1 MKTPSWP
8 YIVGTLVLVL
18 LPAVA
23 NMYWMHIAI
32 VVLLNIT
39 YAVALFSV
47 LRMGYLS
54 LGHAGFIALGAY
66 TCVVMSVKWGLS
78 PWWGILAAGVV
89 SGAVAWGLG
98 ALTMRLRGIYFSLAI
113 FAFGE
118 IVVAFFRAFDW
129 FGGPSGIANVPRP
142 VFFGHAL
149 TDHFSFYWL
158 VLCLSLFFMALL
170 YRLQFTRYGA
180 ALLTLKTEAS
190 ERLAQS
196 VGIDA
201 VRLKTA
207 TFALS
212 CAVVGTMGAVHA
224 QYLMFINPQVFTF
237 LTSTD
242 LLIYAMVGGITHF
255 WGPVLGAGLLTLLG
269 EQLFSAG
276 YWKTLAYAVVLMVVI
291 LSLPGGLMSL
301 LERIRAKW
309 LTPVRD

>member
-1 MKTPSWP
+1 MA
-8 YIVGTLVLVL
+8 LVLM
-18 LPAVA
+18 PAVA
-23 NMYWMHIAI
+23 TTYWMHIAI

-39 YAVALFSV
+39 YTVALFSV

-66 TCVVMSVKWGLS
+66 TCVVLTVRLDMS
-78 PWWGILAAGVV
+78 PWWGILGAGVM
-89 SGAVAWGLG
+89 SGALAWGLG

-142 VFFGHAL
+142 VFFGLAL
-149 TDHFSFYWL
+149 NDHFSFYWL

-170 YRLQFTRYGA
+170 YLLQYTRYGA
-180 ALLTLKTEAS
+180 TLLTLKTEAS

-201 VRLKTA
+201 ARLKTA

-242 LLIYAMVGGITHF
+242 LLIFAMVGGVSHF

-276 YWKTLAYAVVLMVVI
+276 YWKTLIYALVLMLII
-291 LSLPGGLMSL
+291 LSLPGGLVSL
-301 LERIRAKW
+301 VDRVREKW
-309 LTPVRD
+309 FSIFRN

>member
-1 MKTPSWP
+1 MKYPSWP
-8 YIVGTLVLVL
+8 YIVGALALAL
-18 LPAVA
+18 IPAVA
-23 NMYWMHIAI
+23 TTYWMHIAI

-39 YAVALFSV
+39 YTVALFSV

-54 LGHAGFIALGAY
+54 LGRAGFIALGAY
-66 TCVVMSVKWGLS
+66 TCVVLTVRLDIS
-78 PWWGILAAGVV
+78 PWWGILGAGVM
-89 SGAVAWGLG
+89 SGTVAWGLG
-98 ALTMRLRGIYFSLAI
+98 AMTMRLRGIYFSLAI

-149 TDHFSFYWL
+149 NDHFSFYWL
-158 VLCLSLFFMALL
+158 VLCMSLFFMALL
-170 YRLQFTRYGA
+170 YRLQYTRYGA
-180 ALLTLKTEAS
+180 TLLTLKTEAS

-201 VRLKTA
+201 ARLKTA

-224 QYLMFINPQVFTF
+224 QDLMFINPQVFTF

-242 LLIYAMVGGITHF
+242 LLIYAMVGGVSHF

-276 YWKTLAYAVVLMVVI
+276 YWKTLVYALVLMVVI
-291 LSLPGGLMSL
+291 LSLPGGLVSL
-301 LERIRAKW
+301 LDR
-309 LTPVRD
+309 VRDKWFSNVRH

>member
-1 MKTPSWP
+1 MA
-8 YIVGTLVLVL
+8 LVLM
-18 LPAVA
+18 PAVA
-23 NMYWMHIAI
+23 TTSWMHIAI

-39 YAVALFSV
+39 YTVALFSV

-66 TCVVMSVKWGLS
+66 TCVVLTVRLDIS
-78 PWWGILAAGVV
+78 PWWGILGAGVM
-89 SGAVAWGLG
+89 SGTVAWGLG
-98 ALTMRLRGIYFSLAI
+98 AMTMRLRGIYFSLAI

-149 TDHFSFYWL
+149 NDHFSFYWL
-158 VLCLSLFFMALL
+158 VLCMSLFFMALL
-170 YRLQFTRYGA
+170 YRLQYTRYGA
-180 ALLTLKTEAS
+180 TLLTLKTEAS

-201 VRLKTA
+201 ARLKTA

-242 LLIYAMVGGITHF
+242 LLIYAMVGGVSHF

-276 YWKTLAYAVVLMVVI
+276 YWKTLVYALVLMVVI
-291 LSLPGGLMSL
+291 LSLPGGLVSL
-301 LERIRAKW
+301 LDR
-309 LTPVRD
+309 VRDKWFSNARN

>member
-1 MKTPSWP
+1 MA
-8 YIVGTLVLVL
+8 LVLI
-18 LPAVA
+18 PAVA
-23 NMYWMHIAI
+23 TTYWMHIAI

-39 YAVALFSV
+39 YTVALFSV

-66 TCVVMSVKWGLS
+66 TCVVLTVRLDMS
-78 PWWGILAAGVV
+78 PWWGILGAGVM

-98 ALTMRLRGIYFSLAI
+98 AMTMRLRGIYFSLAI

-170 YRLQFTRYGA
+170 YRLQYTRYGA
-180 ALLTLKTEAS
+180 TLLTLKTEAS
-190 ERLAQS
+190 ERMAQS

-201 VRLKTA
+201 ARLKTA

-242 LLIYAMVGGITHF
+242 LLIYAMVGGVSHF

-276 YWKTLAYAVVLMVVI
+276 YWKTLVYALVLMVVI
-291 LSLPGGLMSL
+291 LSLPGGVVSL
-301 LERIRAKW
+301 LDR
-309 LTPVRD
+309 VRDKWFSKVRN

>member
-1 MKTPSWP
+1 
-8 YIVGTLVLVL
+8 
-18 LPAVA
+18 
-23 NMYWMHIAI
+23 
-32 VVLLNIT
+32 
-39 YAVALFSV
+39 
-47 LRMGYLS
+47 

-66 TCVVMSVKWGLS
+66 TCVVLTVRLDIS
-78 PWWGILAAGVV
+78 PWWGILGAGVM
-89 SGAVAWGLG
+89 SGTVAWGLG
-98 ALTMRLRGIYFSLAI
+98 AMTMRLRGIYFSLAI

-149 TDHFSFYWL
+149 NDHFSFYWL
-158 VLCLSLFFMALL
+158 VLCMSLFFMALL
-170 YRLQFTRYGA
+170 YRLQYTRYGA
-180 ALLTLKTEAS
+180 TLLTLKTEAS

-201 VRLKTA
+201 ARLKTA

-242 LLIYAMVGGITHF
+242 LLIYAMVGGVSHF

-276 YWKTLAYAVVLMVVI
+276 YWKTLVYALVLMVVI
-291 LSLPGGLMSL
+291 LSLPGGLVSL
-301 LERIRAKW
+301 LDR
-309 LTPVRD
+309 VRDKWFSNLRN

>member
-1 MKTPSWP
+1 MA
-8 YIVGTLVLVL
+8 LVLM
-18 LPAVA
+18 PAVA
-23 NMYWMHIAI
+23 TTYWMHIAI

-39 YAVALFSV
+39 YTVALFSV

-66 TCVVMSVKWGLS
+66 TCVVLTVRLDIS
-78 PWWGILAAGVV
+78 PWWGILGAGVM
-89 SGAVAWGLG
+89 SGTVAWGLG
-98 ALTMRLRGIYFSLAI
+98 AMTMRLRGIYFSLAI

-149 TDHFSFYWL
+149 NDHFSFYWL
-158 VLCLSLFFMALL
+158 VLCMSLFFMALL
-170 YRLQFTRYGA
+170 YRLQYTRYGA
-180 ALLTLKTEAS
+180 TLLTLKTEAS

-201 VRLKTA
+201 ARLKTA

-242 LLIYAMVGGITHF
+242 LLIYAMVGGVSHF

-276 YWKTLAYAVVLMVVI
+276 YWKTLGYALVLMVVI
-291 LSLPGGLMSL
+291 LSLPGGLVSL
-301 LERIRAKW
+301 LDR
-309 LTPVRD
+309 VRDKWFSNLRN

>member
-1 MKTPSWP
+1 MKYPSWP
-8 YIVGTLVLVL
+8 YIVGALALAL
-18 LPAVA
+18 IPAVA
-23 NMYWMHIAI
+23 TTYWMHIAI

-39 YAVALFSV
+39 YTVALFSV

-66 TCVVMSVKWGLS
+66 TCVVLSVRWGMS
-78 PWWGILAAGVV
+78 PWWGILGAGVM

-149 TDHFSFYWL
+149 NVHFSFYWL

-170 YRLQFTRYGA
+170 YRLQYTRYGA
-180 ALLTLKTEAS
+180 TLLTLKTEAS

-201 VRLKTA
+201 ARLKTA

-276 YWKTLAYAVVLMVVI
+276 YWKTLAYAVVLMAVI
-291 LSLPGGLMSL
+291 LSLPGGLVSL
-301 LERIRAKW
+301 LDR
-309 LTPVRD
+309 VRDKWFSNLRN

>member
-1 MKTPSWP
+1 MGVLALLLIPS
-8 YIVGTLVLVL
+8 
-18 LPAVA
+18 VA
-23 NMYWMHIAI
+23 TTYWMHIAI

-39 YAVALFSV
+39 YTVALFSV

-66 TCVVMSVKWGLS
+66 ACVVLSVRWDLS
-78 PWWGILAAGVV
+78 PWWGILVAGLL
-89 SGAVAWGLG
+89 SGTVAWGLG
-98 ALTMRLRGIYFSLAI
+98 ALTIRLRGIYFSLAI

-118 IVVAFFRAFDW
+118 IIVAFFRAFDW

-149 TDHFSFYWL
+149 NDHFSFYWL
-158 VLCLSLFFMALL
+158 VLCLSLFFTVLL
-170 YRLQFTRYGA
+170 YRLQYTRYGTT
-180 ALLTLKTEAS
+180 LLTLKTEAS

-201 VRLKTA
+201 ARLKTA

-242 LLIYAMVGGITHF
+242 LLIYAMVGGTTHF

-301 LERIRAKW
+301 LERMRALW
-309 LTPVRD
+309 LKTGRD

>member
-1 MKTPSWP
+1 M
-8 YIVGTLVLVL
+8 
-18 LPAVA
+18 PAVA
-23 NMYWMHIAI
+23 STYWMHIAI

-39 YAVALFSV
+39 YTVALFSV

-66 TCVVMSVKWGLS
+66 TCVVLTVRWDMS
-78 PWWGILAAGVV
+78 PWWGIVAAGLV
-89 SGAVAWGLG
+89 SGAMAWGLG
-98 ALTMRLRGIYFSLAI
+98 AMTMRLRGIYFSLSI

-149 TDHFSFYWL
+149 NDHFSFYWL
-158 VLCLSLFFMALL
+158 VLVLALFFMALL

-196 VGIDA
+196 VGMDS
-201 VRLKTA
+201 VQLKTA

-224 QYLMFINPQVFTF
+224 QYLMFINPQVFSF

-242 LLIYAMVGGITHF
+242 LLIYAMVGGITQF

-269 EQLFSAG
+269 EQLFSVG
-276 YWKTLAYAVVLMVVI
+276 YWKTLVYALVLMAVI
-291 LSLPGGLMSL
+291 LTLPGGLMSWVD
-301 LERIRAKW
+301 RVRDKW
-309 LTPVRD
+309 LTKPGG